1 MNTFLRTA
9 TMMSM
14 VIIGW
19 MCGCTAD
26 DSDTNKAL
34 IADIKRIP
42 SCLRDKSI
50 DITKFGVS
58 LGRRLSNIEET
69 KKLAEAMLVLKDS
82 IRAFNAGVNGFSER
96 KHLIGGVDCL
106 IGGINLGIRQ
116 ISGDVAICWE
126 MRILKIK
133 IMQEEIAWGE
143 ANRTKADCNTLVR
156 GPYIS
161 TKIFTGERYARSL
174 QCDYDHCVSDMERTF
189 NSEVSRNVLS
199 TEKLAVIRMRLEE
212 ALGRPIRSD
221 EEIARDRQR
230 KIDAKIEAARRRKE
244 KERGNDVKVDIDSL

>member
-1 MNTFLRTA
+1 
-9 TMMSM
+9 M
-14 VIIGW
+14 VVIGW

-26 DSDTNKAL
+26 DSDTNKSL

-82 IRAFNAGVNGFSER
+82 IRAFNTGVNGFLER
-96 KHLIGGVDCL
+96 KRLIGVLDCL
-106 IGGINLGIRQ
+106 IGGINLGIYQ
-116 ISGDVAICWE
+116 NSGDVAICWD

-143 ANRTKADCNTLVR
+143 ANRTKADWYPPICQTR

-161 TKIFTGERYARSL
+161 VTGLTGETYVHSLRSK
-174 QCDYDHCVSDMERTF
+174 YDLSVSDMERAF
-189 NSEVSRNVLS
+189 NRDVQTILSPEQVSAIR
-199 TEKLAVIRMRLEE
+199 TKLEDV
-212 ALGRPIRSD
+212 LGRPIRSD

-230 KIDAKIEAARRRKE
+230 KIDAEIEEARRRQE
-244 KERGNDVKVDIDSL
+244 ERLGNDVRVDIDSL